1 MALDWRTQA
10 ACHDADADLFFSP
23 AERDIEQA
31 QSICRGCPV
40 TTDCLSDAMAS
51 ETVRVRDRWGI
62 RAAYTPAQRVRIYK
76 GYSPRKTG
84 ATAA

>member
-10 ACHDADADLFFSP
+10 ACHDDPELFFSTD
-23 AERDIEQA
+23 ERDIEQA
-31 QSICRGCPV
+31 RSICRGCPV

-51 ETVRVRDRWGI
+51 ETVKVRDRWGI

-76 GYSPRKTG
+76 GYLPRTTG
-84 ATAA
+84 ATAS